1 MTKKMLWLLV
11 SCLMVLSLVMA
22 SCGGAEETGGTVT
35 EEGTGQTVTVGA
47 EETTKEEVTQE
58 TAAPSDKPQYGG
70 SITLAMTL
78 DVNDFLPWS
87 LAASAPIQQ
96 CNEWLWN
103 GDWAKGYAGGYGTGD
118 VGWETSTNLRGM
130 KAYYLAEDIRWEAD
144 AGGETGTVYIKV
156 KEGIH
161 YSYDPNLEASR
172 LVGGRE
178 VTADDV
184 LWNLDMRINDERA
197 HPGAFI
203 HLFFPWMWGIHGE
216 KVGPN
221 EISYTF
227 PIAQLLNGV
236 MFLCDG
242 SQIFPP
248 EVDEIYKAESATD
261 WQCSVG
267 AGPFMI
273 EDYVPSNMTTVK
285 RNSNYWQ
292 RNPVGPG
299 MGDQLP
305 YLDKIKYLLIQDLST
320 QQAAFRTGRLDQM
333 GNFSIEDR
341 ALMVKQNPELM
352 EAVGGLM
359 AIPLLGMRTDFPGTP
374 YADVNVRRA
383 MMMATDFNTINE
395 GLYNGLGQ
403 ILTWP
408 YWYQKGYE
416 KLYLGLD
423 DPDCPDEIKELYVY
437 NPEKAMQLLA
447 DAGYP
452 SGFPAEIL
460 MTQDSVDYYSILKDQ
475 WAKVGIDLT
484 FNVQDFGAYWGILNS
499 YAYEEMVVANIP
511 PPSSWPEVAG
521 YTGVTS
527 SNFSKINDPF
537 VNDATDHM
545 LEAAVT
551 DLDAAMTETREL
563 MKHLLKDAWI
573 IPTPRYPTYTLWWP
587 WLKNY
592 SGENSVGWL
601 AFIWPWYTWVDQD
614 MKAEMGY

>member
-1 MTKKMLWLLV
+1 MTVKKKIIWFVV
-11 SCLMVLSLVMA
+11 SCLMAVSLVMA
-22 SCGGAEETGGTVT
+22 SCGPAAEEEEVVT
-35 EEGTGQTVTVGA
+35 EE
-47 EETTKEEVTQE
+47 EEEEVVVE
-58 TAAPSDKPQYGG
+58 EEEEEEEEVVVAVEAPQYGG
-70 SITLAMTL
+70 SLTLAVPA

-87 LAASAPIQQ
+87 LAPSAPVQM
-96 CNEWLWN
+96 CNEWVWN
-103 GDWAKGYAGGYGTGD
+103 GDWARGYAGGYGTGE

-130 KAYYLAEDIRWEAD
+130 KAYYIAEDIRWEAD
-144 AGGETGTVYIKV
+144 AGGETGTLYLKI

-161 YSYDPNLEASR
+161 YSYDPDNPASR

-184 LWNLDMRINDERA
+184 LWNFNARMNDSRA
-197 HPGAFI
+197 HPGAYI
-203 HLFFPWMWGIHGE
+203 YMFFPWMRGIYGE
-216 KVGPN
+216 KIGPN
-221 EISYTF
+221 EISFTF
-227 PIAQLLNGV
+227 PIAQLLNAV

-248 EVDEIYKAESATD
+248 ELDEAYPESTTE
-261 WQCSVG
+261 WECCVG

-273 EDYVPSNMTTVK
+273 EDYVPSNMTSVK
-285 RNSNYWQ
+285 RNPNYWQ
-292 RNPVGPG
+292 KNPVGPG
-299 MGDQLP
+299 KGDQLP

-341 ALMVKQNPELM
+341 ALMVKQNPDLK
-352 EAVGGLM
+352 EAVGGLGSQS
-359 AIPLLGMRTDFPGTP
+359 LLGMRTDRSGTP
-374 YADVNVRRA
+374 FADVRVRRA
-383 MMMATDFNTINE
+383 MMMATDFNEINE
-395 GLYNGLGQ
+395 GLYEGLGQ

-423 DPDCPDEIKELYVY
+423 DPDMPATIKELYVY
-437 NPEKAMQLLA
+437 NPDRAKELLA
-447 DAGYP
+447 EAGYP
-452 SGFPAEIL
+452 NGFRAEVM
-460 MTQDSVDYYSILKDQ
+460 MTEVSVDYYSIIKDQ
-475 WAKVGIDLT
+475 WAKVNIDLE
-484 FNVQDFGAYWGILNS
+484 FDVVEGGAYWGLLQS
-499 YAYEEMVVANIP
+499 VGYEEMVVSFIP

-527 SNFSKINDPF
+527 SNFSLIDDPF
-537 VNDATDHM
+537 VWAATDHM
-545 LEAAVT
+545 LETAIT

-563 MKHLLKDAWI
+563 MKYLLEGAWV

-592 SGENSVGWL
+592 SGENSIGWL

-614 MKAEMGY
+614 LKASMGY